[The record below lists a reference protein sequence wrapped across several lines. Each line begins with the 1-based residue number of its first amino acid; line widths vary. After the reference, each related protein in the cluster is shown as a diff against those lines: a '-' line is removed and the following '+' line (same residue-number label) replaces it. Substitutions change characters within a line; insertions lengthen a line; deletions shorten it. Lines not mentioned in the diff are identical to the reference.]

1 MIQWKTWCAVSVSNT
16 NICLFIWLRCILTQ
30 TKQPLNSLSV
40 ITYFCGGPKC
50 LWKSGNTLQTDV
62 YKRTNEYFF
71 YYSYNNFYF
80 YFCRFNVNIPFFTI
94 LENFSL
100 CYSKD
105 KLIKVLKVIFNRNN
119 CLYVTF
125 MISQLRIRNGLRC
138 YVFLW
143 LCLCLIKRTVSN

>member
-1 MIQWKTWCAVSVSNT
+1 MAWYNEKRDVLCQFQIQIFVYLYDCVASLYKEPSNCVS
-16 NICLFIWLRCILTQ
+16 F
-30 TKQPLNSLSV
+30 
-40 ITYFCGGPKC
+40 ITYFCGDLKC
-50 LWKSGNTLQTDV
+50 LWKSGNTLQTE
-62 YKRTNEYFF
+62 YKKEPISTFF
-71 YYSYNNFYF
+71 IIVITISILIF
-80 YFCRFNVNIPFFTI
+80 VASMWISHSLPFK
-94 LENFSL
+94 

-105 KLIKVLKVIFNRNN
+105 KLIKVLKVIFNRNG